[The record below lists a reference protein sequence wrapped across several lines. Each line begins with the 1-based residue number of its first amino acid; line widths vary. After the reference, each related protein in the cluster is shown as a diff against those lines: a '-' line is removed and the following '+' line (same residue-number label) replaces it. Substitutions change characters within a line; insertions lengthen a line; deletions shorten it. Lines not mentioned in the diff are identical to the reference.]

1 MTPASEFEGGR
12 WRCARTRSSPGAR
25 PCLADAA
32 AVRQALRSTR
42 DELAGELLAAGE
54 RVALELRPAMRQVDD
69 RIEVDA
75 SATVDQRQLG
85 MTWSPLGIAKT
96 PAVVTVH
103 ARLRPQ

>member
-1 MTPASEFEGGR
+1 
-12 WRCARTRSSPGAR
+12 
-25 PCLADAA
+25 
-32 AVRQALRSTR
+32 
-42 DELAGELLAAGE
+42 
-54 RVALELRPAMRQVDD
+54 MRQVDD